1 MSDLSETTDPAAQL
15 EAPAW
20 TGVATGA
27 GLALAVVALL
37 SIAGVIAQGFAVEQ
51 DTGVFYKMGIAFLRN
66 LDATPVG
73 LMALVALVL
82 VAAPAVASAPA
93 TARQNRQAAIAIGV
107 ASFVCLVVIFG
118 SVLGV
123 VTRLHFD
130 QGPGQA
136 ITTATRRV
144 LATFVLRS
152 MGPALVAFGVA
163 IGLLPVRFPRPV
175 TPTPYAA
182 TGEGDA
188 GDETATEPGPGAGAP

>member
-1 MSDLSETTDPAAQL
+1 MSDLSETTDPATQL

-20 TGVATGA
+20 TSVATGA
-27 GLALAVVALL
+27 GLALALVALL
-37 SIAGVIAQGFAVEQ
+37 SIVGVIAQGFAVEQ
-51 DTGVFYKMGIAFLRN
+51 DTGVFYKLGIAFLRN

-73 LMALVALVL
+73 LMALVALLL
-82 VAAPAVASAPA
+82 VAAPAVAGTPA
-93 TARQNRQAAIAIGV
+93 TSRQNRQAAIAIGV

-144 LATFVLRS
+144 LATFVVRS

-175 TPTPYAA
+175 TPTPYAESDDGTPDGGA
-182 TGEGDA
+182 AA
-188 GDETATEPGPGAGAP
+188 GPA